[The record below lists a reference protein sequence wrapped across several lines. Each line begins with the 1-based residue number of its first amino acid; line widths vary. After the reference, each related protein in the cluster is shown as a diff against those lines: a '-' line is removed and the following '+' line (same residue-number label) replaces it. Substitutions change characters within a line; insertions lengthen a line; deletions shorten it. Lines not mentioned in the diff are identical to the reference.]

1 MQHDER
7 IIHEPPVIPLAACPE
22 HVREPKTLVR
32 AAPIEKIITILTRFA
47 RRRIDAQRA
56 PVHLSSCGA
65 LLRLCEAICE
75 FCSFCAR

>member
-32 AAPIEKIITILTRFA
+32 AAPIEKIVTI
-47 RRRIDAQRA
+47 
-56 PVHLSSCGA
+56 
-65 LLRLCEAICE
+65 
-75 FCSFCAR
+75 